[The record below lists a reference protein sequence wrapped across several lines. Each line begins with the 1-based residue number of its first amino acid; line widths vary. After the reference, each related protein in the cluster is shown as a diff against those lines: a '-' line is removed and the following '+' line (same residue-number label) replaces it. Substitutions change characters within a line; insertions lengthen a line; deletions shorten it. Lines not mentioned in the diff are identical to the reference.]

1 MMDAPILTP
10 RTLTFNTTLLQ
21 DAYSNFILAREA
33 MYCTPATIT
42 YYKKNLGKIIQ
53 WLLAHGID
61 CPEKISKEHIRTILN
76 ELKQNGASD
85 SYAHIYARV
94 FRTFVNFMVDEGYIY
109 QPIKFDMPR
118 VGKKR
123 LLVLDKEK
131 IEGLLDNCI
140 RQRDKAIILMLVDT
154 GVRISELIH
163 LKWNDID
170 LEKGIGY
177 VQCGKGRKD
186 RIILFGKRTKKAIR
200 KYKKEVDSSP
210 DQPLFQTDE
219 HKIFTYGGMR
229 SMMDRIR
236 QRSGI
241 DVTPHALRRSFATI
255 STTNGMDLYVLQEL
269 MGHSS
274 LEMTRHYV
282 RMTESD
288 LMRAYKKHGP
298 MKKRGKKG

>member
-1 MMDAPILTP
+1 MMDAPTLTP

-61 CPEKISKEHIRTILN
+61 CPEKISKDHIRTILN

-118 VGKKR
+118 VGKKK
-123 LLVLDKEK
+123 LLVLDKNK
-131 IEGLLDNCI
+131 VEGLIDNCI
-140 RQRDKAIILMLVDT
+140 NKRDKAIILMLVDT
-154 GVRISELIH
+154 GLRCAELIN
-163 LKWNDID
+163 LNWGDLD
-170 LEKGIGY
+170 LEKGVGY
-177 VQCGKGRKD
+177 VRCGKGRKD
-186 RIILFGKRTKKAIR
+186 RIILFGKRTKKAIK
-200 KYKKEVDSSP
+200 KYQKDVDSSP
-210 DQPLFQTDE
+210 EQPLFQTDE
-219 HKIFTYGGMR
+219 HRRFSYGGMR
-229 SMMDRIR
+229 SMMDRIKR
-236 QRSGI
+236 RSGI

-255 STTNGMDLYVLQEL
+255 SSTNGMDLYVLQEL
-269 MGHSS
+269 MGHTT

-282 RMTESD
+282 QMTEED
-288 LMRAYKKHGP
+288 LMKAYKKHGP
-298 MKKRGKKG
+298 MKK